1 MLKTAIGLVALA
13 IACWAMASRY
23 LPVTNHVV
31 MLTAALSPCLMLCG
45 PVAVVLLVLAGRWI
59 LAIVAL
65 ALTVASLA
73 VEVPLYLP
81 SDVAHTE
88 GVVVRVITANLR
100 TGLADPGHLVRSA
113 EAQADVLAFQELTP
127 REVDRLSAAGLDA
140 IFQYR
145 WLDPRRGASGV
156 GLWSRFPM
164 HATRRINGYS
174 MAFVS
179 ARIRVTGTS
188 ITSIDPSVLVVHLPG
203 PWPQPIDDWRRDID
217 RLPVT
222 LNEVAEGTGG
232 GAVIVA
238 GDLNSTIDTRPF
250 RALLRNGYRDAAEQS
265 GAGIK
270 PTFPADWRLPPFVA
284 IDHVLTRGCTATSL
298 RTIKIPGS
306 DHRGLVATVMI
317 PPSSA
322 TA

>member
-1 MLKTAIGLVALA
+1 MPKTAIGLVALA
-13 IACWAMASRY
+13 IACWALASRY

-31 MLTAALSPCLMLCG
+31 MLTAALSPYLMLCG

-59 LAIVAL
+59 LAMVAI
-65 ALTVASLA
+65 ALTVATLA
-73 VEVPLYLP
+73 VEVPLYLG

-88 GVVVRVITANLR
+88 GVVVRVMTANLR
-100 TGLADPGHLVRSA
+100 NGLADPGHLVRSA

-127 REVDRLSAAGLDA
+127 EKLTAYPQLGWTRYSHTGGSIHGA
-140 IFQYR
+140 
-145 WLDPRRGASGV
+145 GASGV

-164 HATRRINGYS
+164 HATRRIDGYS
-174 MAFVS
+174 MA
-179 ARIRVTGTS
+179 IRKRANTG
-188 ITSIDPSVLVVHLPG
+188 PG
-203 PWPQPIDDWRRDID
+203 QFDRSQCPCRRAPTRSLAAADRYWRRDID

-222 LNEVAEGTGG
+222 LEEVAEGTGG

-238 GDLNSTIDTRPF
+238 GDLNSTIDMRPF
-250 RALLRNGYRDAAEQS
+250 RGLLRNGYRDAAEQS